1 MKINE
6 ITEVAKRQGS
16 YADRHIFYRYGKLM
30 SDECFIISGDD
41 KQRISVKQYNK
52 LKDLKICE
60 CKLKYL

>member
-6 ITEVAKRQGS
+6 IKEIAIRQGS
-16 YADRHIFYRYGKLM
+16 YALRTIFVRYGKVM

-60 CKLKYL
+60 CKLKYR